1 MNAPR
6 GVRRFRGQGRAPAL
20 IYLVVCGTALV
31 VAGLTLFSG
40 FGLGTLLMP
49 AFAIFFPIDVAIAA
63 TAVVHL
69 ANNLFKV
76 ALLGRAA
83 VWRIVVLFSGPAA
96 LAAFAGAWLLETMAA
111 APPLAMYAVGER
123 LHHVTS
129 VKLVVATLMLVFA
142 GFEVVPALQRLEF
155 PRRYLVLGGALSGF
169 FGGLSGHQGALRSAF
184 LVRAGLGKEGFIATG
199 VVSAVVVDLARI
211 PVYGAAFV
219 ARDLGV
225 VLADRGGWGLI
236 AAAIAAAFAGSF
248 AGARL
253 LPKVTM
259 TGVRWVVAVMLVLVG
274 IALGAGLV

>member
-1 MNAPR
+1 
-6 GVRRFRGQGRAPAL
+6 
-20 IYLVVCGTALV
+20 
-31 VAGLTLFSG
+31 
-40 FGLGTLLMP
+40 MP
-49 AFAIFFPIDVAIAA
+49 AFAVFFPIDVAIAA

-69 ANNLFKV
+69 SNNLFKV
-76 ALLGRAA
+76 TLLGRAA
-83 VWRIVVLFSGPAA
+83 AWRIVALFGMPAA
-96 LAAFAGAWLLETMAA
+96 LAAFAGAWLLEGMAA
-111 APPLAMYAVGER
+111 APPLAAYELAGR
-123 LHHVTS
+123 PHQVTLLK
-129 VKLVVATLMLVFA
+129 VVVAALMLSFA

-184 LVRAGLGKEGFIATG
+184 LVRAGLGKEAFIATG
-199 VVSAVVVDLARI
+199 VVSAVVVDLARLS
-211 PVYGAAFV
+211 VYGTAFV

-236 AAAIAAAFAGSF
+236 VAAIAAAFAGSF

-259 TGVRWVVAVMLVLVG
+259 TGVRWVVAVMLCLLG

>member
-1 MNAPR
+1 MS
-6 GVRRFRGQGRAPAL
+6 
-20 IYLVVCGTALV
+20 YLVVCGTALV

-83 VWRIVVLFSGPAA
+83 VWRVVALFGVPAA
-96 LAAFAGAWLLETMAA
+96 VAAFAGAWLLERMAV
-111 APPLAMYAVGER
+111 APPLLTYTMAGR
-123 LHHVTS
+123 LHQVTPIK
-129 VKLVVATLMLVFA
+129 VLVAGLMLAFA

-155 PRRYLVLGGALSGF
+155 QRRYLVLGGALSGF

-184 LVRAGLGKEGFIATG
+184 LVRAGLGKEAFVATG
-199 VVSAVVVDLARI
+199 VVSAVVVDLARLS
-211 PVYGAAFV
+211 VYGMAFV

-236 AAAIAAAFAGSF
+236 VAAIAAAFAGSF

-259 TGVRWVVAVMLVLVG
+259 TGVRWVVAVMLLAVG
-274 IALGAGLV
+274 IALGSGLV

>member
-6 GVRRFRGQGRAPAL
+6 GVRRFPGPGRAPAL
-20 IYLVVCGTALV
+20 TYLVVCGTALV

-49 AFAIFFPIDVAIAA
+49 AFAVFFPIDVAIAA

-83 VWRIVVLFSGPAA
+83 VGRVVVLFGVPAA
-96 LAAFAGAWLLETMAA
+96 LAAFAGAWVLERMAA
-111 APPLAMYAVGER
+111 APPLATYTVAER
-123 LHHVTS
+123 LHQVTP
-129 VKLVVATLMLVFA
+129 VKLLVAVLMLAFA
-142 GFEVVPALQRLEF
+142 GFEIVPALRRLEF
-155 PRRYLVLGGALSGF
+155 PRRYLALGGALSGF

-199 VVSAVVVDLARI
+199 VVSAVVVDLARL

-225 VLADRGGWGLI
+225 VLAARGGWGLI
-236 AAAIAAAFAGSF
+236 LAAIAAAFAGSF

-253 LPKVTM
+253 LPKVTVR
-259 TGVRWVVAVMLVLVG
+259 GVRWVVAAMLFLLG

>member
-1 MNAPR
+1 MR
-6 GVRRFRGQGRAPAL
+6 GKGRAPPL
-20 IYLVVCGTALV
+20 IYLVVCSTALV

-49 AFAIFFPIDVAIAA
+49 AFAIFFPIDVAIAT

-83 VWRIVVLFSGPAA
+83 VWRVVVLFGVPAA
-96 LAAFAGAWLLETMAA
+96 LAAFAGAWLLERMAA
-111 APPLAMYAVGER
+111 APPLATYTVGER
-123 LHHVTS
+123 VHDVMP
-129 VKLVVATLMLVFA
+129 VKLVVAALMLAFA
-142 GFEVVPALQRLEF
+142 SFEVAPPLRRLEF
-155 PRRYLVLGGALSGF
+155 PRRYLALGGLLSGF

-184 LVRAGLGKEGFIATG
+184 LVRAGLGTEGFIATG

-225 VLADRGGWGLI
+225 VLAARGGWELI
-236 AAAIAAAFAGSF
+236 VAAIAAAFVGSF

-259 TGVRWVVAVMLVLVG
+259 TGVRWVVASLLLALG